1 MNVAGRRGA
10 RVVAP
15 RRDECDGIGVTLE
28 RLCALQIHARRLDL
42 QGLSVPPVEPGGG
55 HRSRF
60 RGRGMEYVESR
71 AYLAGDDIRSMDW
84 RVTARSGRPHTK
96 LYREE
101 SERRVFLLVDLGP
114 SMQFGTRRSFK
125 SVVAAETAAL
135 MCWATV
141 QHGDRLGALVSD
153 GARRLQVRDRKG
165 RSGALSV
172 LQALATLG
180 QAGRR
185 TPAWNGSSL
194 RQALRQA
201 RRIIRPGTLV
211 TVISDF
217 AALDA
222 ETEQEF
228 ARLGRHNQV
237 LVTLVYDPLEESPPP
252 PGRYAVTDGREVAVF
267 DTRTAALR
275 VAYTDY
281 FEQRRQRLQ
290 VLAVRLGMTLI
301 SLRTDAEPAED
312 LVRGLTGQVAR
323 AAHRPGSRGKR
334 VV

>member
-1 MNVAGRRGA
+1 MP
-10 RVVAP
+10 P
-15 RRDECDGIGVTLE
+15 RHEGDGIGVTLE
-28 RLCALQIHARRLDL
+28 QLCALQAQAR
-42 QGLSVPPVEPGGG
+42 GLNLHSLTVPPVEAGEG

-60 RGRGMEYVESR
+60 RSRGMEYVESR
-71 AYLAGDDIRSMDW
+71 PYLPGDDIRSMDW

-101 SERRVFLLVDLGP
+101 SERRVFLLVDLGA
-114 SMQFGTRRSFK
+114 SMHFGTRRSFK

-141 QHGDRLGALVSD
+141 QHGDRLGVLVYD
-153 GARRLQVRDRKG
+153 GMRRLQVRDRKG

-172 LQALATLG
+172 LQALVTLA

-185 TPAWNGSSL
+185 PLTSDSGSL
-194 RQALRQA
+194 RQALRQT
-201 RRIIRPGTLV
+201 RRVVRPGTLV

-228 ARLGRHNQV
+228 VRLGRHNEMI
-237 LVTLVYDPLEESPPP
+237 VTLVYDPLEESPPP
-252 PGRYAVTDGREVAVF
+252 PGRYAVTDGRDAAVI
-267 DTRTAALR
+267 DTRSAALR
-275 VAYTDY
+275 AAYANC
-281 FEQRRQRLQ
+281 FEQRRRDLQ
-290 VLAVRLGMTLI
+290 ALAVRLRMTLI
-301 SLRTDAEPAED
+301 SLRTDAEVAPA
-312 LVRGLTGQVAR
+312 LGSGLAGRGVRSGR
-323 AAHRPGSRGKR
+323 RPGARGKH